1 MQAVKGFDEAGVSV
15 GTGDSFS
22 PADWR
27 TIRADG
33 FRVFITD
40 PVRWS
45 SECSGAGCA
54 RPVSA
59 CALDPA
65 AVAQLRDAYQAGLDY
80 AVYTRNVSCLPAA
93 ISGLP
98 APLRAH
104 LSFAVLDIEPGPSV
118 RLTAGLIRRVTALGQ
133 TPVVYSYAS
142 GWQSVMGGSS
152 SFSRYPLQNGEAP
165 AAGGRFPGAYPA
177 GYPLLTRMTT
187 PFGGWSGVVPIQ
199 QQQTSAEIRGPASAR
214 PPVRRGRPRL
224 GERGLARQPAAPHLS
239 PVPASLLVS
248 AACVRGRQGRK
259 PRGGNG

>member
-1 MQAVKGFDEAGVSV
+1 MAGPPGQPAPAPKAVKGFDEAGVSV

-27 TIRADG
+27 IIRADG

-45 SECSGAGCA
+45 SECAGAGCA
-54 RPVSA
+54 RPVST

-80 AVYTRNVSCLPAA
+80 AVYTRNVNCLPAA

-118 RLTAGLIRRVTALGQ
+118 RLTAELIRRVTALGQ

-142 GWQSVMGGSS
+142 GWQSVMDGSS
-152 SFSRYPLQNGEAP
+152 SFSRYPLQNGQAP
-165 AAGGRFPGAYPA
+165 TAAGRFPAAYPA
-177 GYPLLTRMTT
+177 GYPVLTRMTT

-199 QQQTSAEIRGPASAR
+199 QQQTSAEIRGPAG
-214 PPVRRGRPRL
+214 VL
-224 GERGLARQPAAPHLS
+224 GLPSDAVDLDS
-239 PVPASLLVS
+239 VS
-248 AACVRGRQGRK
+248 AAWLASL
-259 PRGGNG
+259 PHHS